1 MDFRADSRCEAG
13 AKVACKHSNGRGR
26 DPQKRRSF
34 GEIDVC
40 GVGKV
45 KLDRD
50 DWTATGRKR

>member
-1 MDFRADSRCEAG
+1 MAAAEIPKNA
-13 AKVACKHSNGRGR
+13 AHS
-26 DPQKRRSF
+26 